1 MNINHIR
8 TLIVLIVKVP
18 LIMVHWNSLTIF
30 SIFNAKMDVFPIL
43 ILQYVVSF
51 IQCQF
56 RSEKG

>member
-1 MNINHIR
+1 MSINNNQDFDSLDCKSASDYGSLG
-8 TLIVLIVKVP
+8 LID
-18 LIMVHWNSLTIF
+18 NF
-30 SIFNAKMDVFPIL
+30 SIFKMDVFPIL